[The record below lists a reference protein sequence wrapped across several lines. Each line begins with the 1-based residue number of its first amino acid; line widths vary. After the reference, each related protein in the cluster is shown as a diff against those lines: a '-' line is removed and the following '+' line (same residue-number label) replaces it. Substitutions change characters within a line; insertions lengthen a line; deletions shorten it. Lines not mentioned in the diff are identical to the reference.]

1 MSDIINFVP
10 GANPI
15 ASVAS
20 ITSIIPSMIFGI
32 VLIIAWLPIIYL
44 TEKNNKGNID
54 EYNLL
59 LEKIDKNLRLI
70 DIKLYYPEL
79 SLTDVIISGYTVR
92 PEDIKNQNVYIK
104 TTKLIKDDK
113 NKTTETANATFII
126 SPLMSDSSNKS
137 IILKNTRISDT
148 ASFIIANNSYKST
161 TTESPLNQLNFMNVD
176 EYKYLASFNKTYSTT
191 ITDPTNSN
199 ISTLVEVYSIPQDK
213 EIMAVEGLKEF
224 SNELDMIIYNYEF
237 GPKEAAIN
245 TIKNRK
251 SGSNT
256 LQKWFGRLATFA
268 MLFIGLSLLISP
280 LKMLVSLGSALPGP
294 LKLITIPGMIL
305 LNIYNILS
313 FFGSIILTLLM
324 TLFIW
329 SLINYPMVSVLIGG
343 LLIGLIMYFKKN

>member
-15 ASVAS
+15 ASITS
-20 ITSIIPSMIFGI
+20 ITSIIPSMILGI

-44 TEKNNKGNID
+44 TEKNNKGNVD

-59 LEKIDKNLRLI
+59 LKKIDTTLRLT

-79 SLTDVIISGYTVR
+79 SLTDDMISSYTIR

-104 TTKLIKDDK
+104 TTKIIKDDK

-126 SPLMSDSSNKS
+126 TPFMSDSSNKS
-137 IILKNTRISDT
+137 IKLENTRISDT
-148 ASFIIANNSYKST
+148 SSFIINNSYQST
-161 TTESPLNQLNFMNVD
+161 TTESPDNQLNFMNVD
-176 EYKYLASFNKTYSTT
+176 DYIYLASFNKTYSTT
-191 ITDPTNSN
+191 IADPTNSN

-213 EIMAVEGLKEF
+213 EIIKIEGLKEY

-251 SGSNT
+251 SSLNT
-256 LQKWFGRLATFA
+256 LQKWGGRLATFF
-268 MLFIGLSLLISP
+268 MLFIGFSLLISP
-280 LKMLVSLGSALPGP
+280 LTFLVNLGSALPGP
-294 LKLITIPGMIL
+294 LKLITIPGYL
-305 LNIYNILS
+305 LLSLYQTLNI
-313 FFGSIILTLLM
+313 FGSFILTLLM

-329 SLINYPMVSVLIGG
+329 SLINHPIVSVLIGG
-343 LLIGLIMYFKKN
+343 LLIGLIIYFKRK